1 MAIQFYSL
9 LDFEVET
16 KFLAGTVRAAWLRQE
31 KGNSEGVRIE
41 LIEVPKGI
49 LRETEGT
56 RQRAIDL
63 STRLDL
69 LGLNH
74 YALDV
79 TSSIKGKGM
88 KDLKA
93 WIDFINEKSMME
105 FGKTLRIASEPQDQM
120 IGQYLYQLAFIYDYD
135 GALIE
140 LLNRRKRFSQQ
151 MVSGWYVWQ
160 GSQIF
165 LFCEY
170 SFQSGTV
177 VWDRNT
183 LFKSSRV
190 DEILKLLQKYRAIF
204 ELQAWIDYNNP
215 SMRMSISEVTPVAI
229 ATKIE
234 LWHSDE

>member
-1 MAIQFYSL
+1 MLHPCSSFTLTSLSHQKPFKSRPLYAFGNPATPVHHLAIRTRDIELAIQFYSL

-31 KGNSEGVRIE
+31 KSNSEGVRIE
-41 LIEVPKGI
+41 LIEVPRGI

-63 STRLDL
+63 SKRLDL
-69 LGLNH
+69 LGFNH

-93 WIDFINEKSMME
+93 WIDFVNEKSIVK
-105 FGKTLRIASEPQDQM
+105 FGKTLRIAVEPQDQI

-135 GALIE
+135 GSLIE

-151 MVSGWYVWQ
+151 MLSGWY
-160 GSQIF
+160 I
-165 LFCEY
+165 
-170 SFQSGTV
+170 
-177 VWDRNT
+177 
-183 LFKSSRV
+183 
-190 DEILKLLQKYRAIF
+190 
-204 ELQAWIDYNNP
+204 
-215 SMRMSISEVTPVAI
+215 
-229 ATKIE
+229 
-234 LWHSDE
+234 

>member
-1 MAIQFYSL
+1 VNHMFSYLQTNKNKLEMLHRCAFSIMIMLYSCSAFALTNLPHQRSGKSSPLYAFGNPETPVHHLAIRTRDIEMAIQFYSL

-93 WIDFINEKSMME
+93 WIDFINEKSMMK
-105 FGKTLRIASEPQDQM
+105 FGKTLRIAVEPQDQM

-151 MVSGWYVWQ
+151 MVSGWYV
-160 GSQIF
+160 
-165 LFCEY
+165 
-170 SFQSGTV
+170 
-177 VWDRNT
+177 
-183 LFKSSRV
+183 
-190 DEILKLLQKYRAIF
+190 
-204 ELQAWIDYNNP
+204 
-215 SMRMSISEVTPVAI
+215 
-229 ATKIE
+229 
-234 LWHSDE
+234 